1 MKRKEQL
8 LKLRERA
15 DEFSKNYQ
23 KRVWFRMWRE
33 HMKSVQL
40 KCALA
45 EIHHRAWLK
54 RTALRNWKVYSDESV
69 YEYTLQVSRAAV
81 HYLHK
86 VRHSPLQ
93 LFFKMWQHEYYI
105 ISDSEDDI

>member
-1 MKRKEQL
+1 MCCQILTQAKEEFKLKRKEQL

-15 DEFSKNYQ
+15 DEFSKTYQ

-86 VRHSPLQ
+86 VMHYLPIKIQKS
-93 LFFKMWQHEYYI
+93 
-105 ISDSEDDI
+105 